1 MTPGQFDA
9 ATCRELLGDQRARVV
24 EASAR
29 SHAEASDINS
39 PGEAYSPPRTPAG
52 ATYWDG
58 VVAEAERITYHQAF
72 QRRIERMRRK
82 QASTDN
88 LGAPA

>member
-9 ATCRELLGDQRARVV
+9 ATCRELLGDQRARIV

-29 SHAEASDINS
+29 GHADAADINN
-39 PGEAYSPPRTPAG
+39 PGEAYSPPRIPAG
-52 ATYWDG
+52 TTYWDG
-58 VVAEAERITYHQAF
+58 IVAEAERITYYQAF
-72 QRRIERMRRK
+72 QRRLERMRRK
-82 QASTDN
+82 QSTTN